1 MIAALGAA
9 LLLAAVGLLAVRTAP
24 AAARWSMWCLLL
36 VLGALALR
44 EPAVGFDPR
53 ERAAR
58 EVATGADAAALRT
71 RLLQAAAAV
80 GPKAV
85 ELAVHWREPLS
96 ALGPA
101 PGPFARLGAAA
112 ALPTPMPFAPDAL
125 QLLALAPAAV
135 DRPLALQL
143 AAVPVAV
150 PWPAVLRLRF
160 AGDVVAEERLQLGPS
175 TAVLTAYVPSRAG
188 VHEVELVAESD
199 GRRLMARGELPV
211 GPAPQVLLLEPSGLA
226 AAALQ
231 AQGLA
236 VVSAAAPPEDWRR
249 YAAVV
254 IGQPLPV
261 AAQQDLVAA
270 VIDGTG
276 AFVLAP
282 AFDAPGAPMRALL
295 PLRPLP
301 PVEGPEPGPGGAG
314 SAPARPNAEPTTP
327 PPPPPPSTTPPRG
340 DTEGAGR
347 VGAEPIEVD
356 KRSIAMVLVVD
367 RSGSMGN
374 LVGGTGYTKMSYAK
388 TSALQTARALGPGD
402 LVGLVTFGNKDAGRV
417 ELPLTEATAAAAVR
431 TGIEALAHSNE
442 QTFLL
447 SGLRLAHDRL
457 RASAAAVK
465 HVVVISDGEFFT
477 SERIALHA
485 EALAMRGDRISL
497 SVISI
502 VDAST
507 DPAFKSL
514 AEELT
519 RDGGGTFLPTTDP
532 SLVPTFVTA
541 EVTRALQRVGRKP
554 RPGDGAREQ
563 PAPPAAEAPPPPP
576 SLPPPEPPPPPPTT
590 PPPVPTPSAVVVR
603 AISDSRLLLPEPQA
617 WPTLGAAVAGE
628 APLDAQV
635 LLVAGDEGWPLLAF
649 GNRGLGRVGAFAADL
664 CGPSGAEFRREASF
678 SARLAQWVQ
687 SLLPALP
694 VAAPRSL
701 LQQVTVT
708 PPAPWPAERAVLAA
722 MAGTAPV
729 PVEAL
734 PQPGPQ
740 LVRSEHSLV
749 PAGAPW
755 LLLGLVGVA
764 AAERWLRLRALRR
777 GESP

>member
-36 VLGALALR
+36 AIGALALR
-44 EPAVGFDPR
+44 DPAVGFDRR
-53 ERAAR
+53 ERAALA
-58 EVATGADAAALRT
+58 VATVADAAALRT

-80 GPKAV
+80 GPPAV
-85 ELAVHWREPLS
+85 ELAVHWRESLS
-96 ALGPA
+96 ALDPA

-112 ALPTPMPFAPDAL
+112 ALPTPMPFAPAAL

-150 PWPAVLRLRF
+150 PWPAVLRLRV

-188 VHEVELVAESD
+188 VHEVELVAELD
-199 GRRLMARGELPV
+199 GRRLSALGELPV
-211 GPAPQVLLLEPSGLA
+211 GPAPEVLLLEPSGLA
-226 AAALQ
+226 AAALK

-236 VVSAAAPPEDWRR
+236 VVSAASPPDDWRR

-261 AAQQDLVAA
+261 AAQQELLAA

-301 PVEGPEPGPGGAG
+301 PVAGPEAGPGNGR
-314 SAPARPNAEPTTP
+314 APARPNAEPSTP

-347 VGAEPIEVD
+347 VAPEPIEVD

-417 ELPLTEATAAAAVR
+417 ELPLTDATATAAVR
-431 TGIEALAHSNE
+431 AGIEALKHATE

-457 RASAAAVK
+457 RACAAAVK

-477 SERIALHA
+477 SERIALQD

-507 DPAFKSL
+507 DPAFKTL

-519 RDGGGTFLPTTDP
+519 RDGGGTFLPTSDP

-554 RPGDGAREQ
+554 RPGDGGPAQ
-563 PAPPAAEAPPPPP
+563 SAPPAPEAPPPPP
-576 SLPPPEPPPPPPTT
+576 PPPPAPEPAPEV
-590 PPPVPTPSAVVVR
+590 PPPQAIVVR
-603 AISDSRLLLPEPQA
+603 ALTPSRLLLPTPSA

-635 LLVAGDEGWPLLAF
+635 LLIAGEEGWPLLAF

-664 CGPSGAEFRREASF
+664 CGPDGAEFRREAAF

-687 SLLPALP
+687 TLLPALP
-694 VAAPRSL
+694 AEAPRSL

-708 PPAPWPAERAVLAA
+708 PPAPWPAERAALAA
-722 MAGTAPV
+722 MAGTEPV
-729 PVEAL
+729 PVDAL

-740 LVRSEHSLV
+740 LVRHEHSLV
-749 PAGAPW
+749 PAGAQW